1 MQVRH
6 NNAILRRQVVLV
18 DDVID
23 RDDATTVEIQFEDEM
38 IMILMDGSFDDLGLE
53 EVEMVTH
60 FWMRIYWFYL
70 WQIKDN

>member
-23 RDDATTVEIQFEDEM
+23 RDDALTVEIQFEDEM

-60 FWMRIYWFYL
+60 F
-70 WQIKDN
+70 